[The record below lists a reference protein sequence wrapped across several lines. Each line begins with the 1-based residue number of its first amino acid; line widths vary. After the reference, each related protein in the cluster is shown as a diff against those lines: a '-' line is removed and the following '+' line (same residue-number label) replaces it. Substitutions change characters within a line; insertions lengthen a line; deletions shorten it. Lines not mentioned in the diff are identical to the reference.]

1 LDFFFASFFLA
12 SGFRASSLTGAAL
25 LPEPFTILARFSS
38 RFSFREIFLSSP
50 FIPSHP
56 YKGLAGFPMRL
67 GSFAETAIF
76 AQLQPIRIVLF
87 VLRGMVVTLFAFRA
101 S

>member
-1 LDFFFASFFLA
+1 
-12 SGFRASSLTGAAL
+12 
-25 LPEPFTILARFSS
+25 
-38 RFSFREIFLSSP
+38 
-50 FIPSHP
+50 
-56 YKGLAGFPMRL
+56 MRL